1 MSDPKGDRPD
11 TPEIPDGPVGEGAED
26 VTAGTPSSDGPDT
39 DDTTEVG
46 TDAGASAEPAGATD
60 DTSSE
65 PAAAEAPAS
74 SEQPEHVGAPAGGDS
89 TAGADAQEGAQEGSV
104 PSEETAADVEPPT
117 ATGPPPAEVPDAVDG
132 DGDEGQP
139 SQEDPTPAGPV
150 DPAPDDAPV
159 GEGLRTVPPD
169 ERNGD
174 RDEDQTDAD
183 GPVAAP
189 AAPSGWR
196 RLGAALRPRASRSQV
211 LAGVLCAALGFALV
225 VQVQQSASDQL
236 SSARQEDLVRLLDEV
251 TDRAQQLG
259 DEVSGLEATRDELES
274 GSGQARSALELAE
287 QRAESE
293 GILSG
298 RLPAQ
303 GPGVRVTIQDP
314 NGALKA
320 SQMFNVLE
328 ELRNAGAEVVELN
341 GVRLVTSTWFE
352 DEGGAI
358 VVDGTALSSPYE
370 WTVVGDPETMDRALE
385 IPGGALATV
394 RTAGAEAS
402 TALEDEVKIT
412 AVAPPQEPEYA
423 QPERGRD

>member
-1 MSDPKGDRPD
+1 MSDSKGDRPD
-11 TPEIPDGPVGEGAED
+11 TPDATDVTGTDDD
-26 VTAGTPSSDGPDT
+26 VTAGSSEGREAPDAADEQPDVAGGPDLPEEDAPSVVPSHEAPVDAPSTQADTSAEGAALGDEPADDEEPVTRAAPHVDTFAAPAGDGT
-39 DDTTEVG
+39 DDE
-46 TDAGASAEPAGATD
+46 TDPAAPHPIETPVETQAAPSDVTPGHHEPESANPADESPAGGTEGPADAAPLTG
-60 DTSSE
+60 TPTSE
-65 PAAAEAPAS
+65 PATGPRTD
-74 SEQPEHVGAPAGGDS
+74 G
-89 TAGADAQEGAQEGSV
+89 TAG
-104 PSEETAADVEPPT
+104 
-117 ATGPPPAEVPDAVDG
+117 
-132 DGDEGQP
+132 
-139 SQEDPTPAGPV
+139 
-150 DPAPDDAPV
+150 
-159 GEGLRTVPPD
+159 
-169 ERNGD
+169 
-174 RDEDQTDAD
+174 
-183 GPVAAP
+183 P
-189 AAPSGWR
+189 AASGWR

-314 NGALKA
+314 GGALKA

-352 DEGGAI
+352 DEGNAI
-358 VVDGTALSSPYE
+358 VVDGTSLSSPYE
-370 WTVVGDPETMDRALE
+370 WTVIGDPETMDRALE

-402 TALEDEVKIT
+402 TAREDAVKIT
-412 AVAPPQEPEYA
+412 AGISRPFGAV
-423 QPERGRD
+423 